1 MGASNHPQL
10 RFPKGRAHALD
21 AEDDAR
27 AIDRHQRRVYKHVD
41 LRDQKQCTCC
51 GRTGNPDAKTTLGK
65 LHHEHI
71 VELSLGG
78 ETTPENVCLLCWVC
92 HPFKTAHQLD
102 PHGNPE
108 KAPLTYTVT
117 AKAAAEIFKGRRRP
131 AHVRVVEGT

>member
-1 MGASNHPQL
+1 MGASNHPDL
-10 RFPKGRAHALD
+10 KFAKGRARAHD
-21 AEDDAR
+21 ADDDAR
-27 AIDRHQRRVYKHVD
+27 AVSTEQRRVYKHVD

-51 GRTGNPDAKTTLGK
+51 GRTGNPYATTTLGK

-78 ETTPENVCLLCWVC
+78 LTMNENVCLLCWVC

-117 AKAAAEIFKGRRRP
+117 ADGAGVIFLGRRRP
-131 AHVRVVEGT
+131 AHVRIVN